1 MVHHPRE
8 VQCPFPGPAGGPATP
23 HGANTVYADPGPDHW
38 VTASPKSVV
47 IAAVLAVLLGSY
59 GVHNFY
65 LGQMLLGVVKLV
77 LGTGGFLL
85 AFAGGVV
92 AGFSSEFV
100 SETAAIVGVCIYGV
114 GLLAVIGNAVWAFV
128 EFILILMRK
137 GRFGVDE
144 HGLRLS

>member
-1 MVHHPRE
+1 M
-8 VQCPFPGPAGGPATP
+8 
-23 HGANTVYADPGPDHW
+23 
-38 VTASPKSVV
+38 
-47 IAAVLAVLLGSY
+47 
-59 GVHNFY
+59 HNFY
-65 LGQMLLGVVKLV
+65 LGQMLLGVIKLG

-92 AGFSSEFV
+92 TSFSSEFG
-100 SETAAIVGVCIYGV
+100 SETAAIVGVCIYCV

-128 EFILILMRK
+128 EFILILIRK